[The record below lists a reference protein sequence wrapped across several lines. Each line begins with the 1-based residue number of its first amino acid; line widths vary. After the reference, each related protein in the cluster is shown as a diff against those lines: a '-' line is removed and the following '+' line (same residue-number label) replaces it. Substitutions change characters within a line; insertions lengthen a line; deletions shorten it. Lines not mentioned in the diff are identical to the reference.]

1 MTKRQ
6 TVSRVL
12 RNIHGYKGKVILS
25 LALSAFTVA
34 LTLYVPILIGQAVDA
49 ILGAGRVD
57 LETVLKALAGI
68 AAATLLGAA
77 GQWLQSAV
85 NLDISSGVVRDL
97 RQQAFDKLQRLPLSY
112 IDGHPQG
119 EVVARVV
126 SDAEQLADGLLMGFT
141 QLFSGVLTILGTLIV
156 MLRVDLGISLVV
168 MLITPV
174 SLVVAGF
181 IARRT
186 YDMFAEQS
194 AVRARQAA
202 LVDEAVTGQK
212 VIRAFGRE
220 RIMGER
226 FREINQC
233 LERCTVK
240 ATFFSSITNPAT
252 RFVNGLVYAGVGIA
266 GALSALG
273 GGITVGMLS
282 CFLSYANQYTKPF
295 NEISGVLAEL
305 QSALAGAARLFELLD
320 APEQEPDGV
329 LELRKARGRVEF
341 DRVHF
346 SYTAKPLIRDFSLGV
361 EEGQRVAI
369 VGPTGCGKTT
379 LINLLMRFYE
389 VKEGAIRVDERDIR
403 AYRRRDL
410 RRNFGMVLQDTW
422 LAEGTV
428 RDNLAFARPD
438 ATREEIEA
446 VCRACHCHSF
456 IMRLP
461 KGYDSPIRENGDMLS
476 QGQRQLLCIARVM
489 LVLPPMLIL
498 DEATSSIDTRTELLV
513 QDAFARMMKGRTSF
527 IVAHRL
533 STIRSAD
540 LIIAMRDGR
549 IEEAGTHDALLQKGG
564 FYAHLYNSQF
574 AGSGR
579 EKNG

>member
-12 RNIHGYKGKVILS
+12 RNIHGYKGKVVLS

-34 LTLYVPILIGQAVDA
+34 LTLYVPILIGRAEDA

-57 LETVLKALAGI
+57 LEAVLKALAGI

-461 KGYDSPIRENGDMLS
+461 KGYDSPIGENGDMLS

>member
-1 MTKRQ
+1 
-6 TVSRVL
+6 VL

>member
-34 LTLYVPILIGQAVDA
+34 LTLYVPILIGRAVDA

-57 LETVLKALAGI
+57 LETVLKAIAGI

-226 FREINQC
+226 FRVINQC

-461 KGYDSPIRENGDMLS
+461 KGYDSPIGENGDMLS

>member
-12 RNIHGYKGKVILS
+12 RNIHGYKGKVVLS

-34 LTLYVPILIGQAVDA
+34 LTLYVPILIGRAVDA

-461 KGYDSPIRENGDMLS
+461 KGYDSPIGENGDMLS

-574 AGSGR
+574 AGLGR

>member
-12 RNIHGYKGKVILS
+12 RNIHGYKGKVVLS

-34 LTLYVPILIGQAVDA
+34 LTLYVPILIGRAVDA

-57 LETVLKALAGI
+57 LEAVLKALAGI

-461 KGYDSPIRENGDMLS
+461 KGYDSPIGENGDMLS